1 MKKIKRFLNIAYEQK
16 NIWHNALFVLVAL
29 IMVFFCFCTQ
39 RSVEWHKPET
49 VPYPIED
56 ITGQSQYIK
65 QFDAFFK
72 GQLHLDVEV
81 SEGLL
86 SLPNPYDPAAR
97 DEAGAVYYW
106 DHAYFEG
113 KYYSYFGIAPI
124 ATVYFPVYL
133 ATGAIPN
140 DALACIMLAIYAVIF
155 CVLAYREVVLRFCK
169 KANIWL
175 FLTGEAAFVA
185 ASGVYLGLLCSD
197 IYYIAV
203 ISALASAMAFVFFA
217 FRAMRERNIPLR
229 AALLALAAI
238 ALTLTV
244 LSRPTAALMCAAV
257 FPIFVEFL
265 FGIKRETLREGLVT
279 VGAFVL
285 PLLAGAAFVMW
296 YNAARFG
303 SPFDFGANYQLTVS
317 DISENKFELTLLFSA
332 LFSYLLYPFW
342 FIKSKPHIVMGN
354 QLLLPPV
361 ATRYIYC
368 DSYIGAFAHGL
379 PLAVLLYQRIMR
391 LDKKEGKREYT
402 KTAFVL
408 LACALA
414 LFVSFFNFCYAG
426 VNMRYIYDIVAT
438 LSLVGSFVLL
448 DLQARAEGRGK
459 IFTALLC
466 LAIFAAA
473 IISCIGSVETIR
485 LRF

>member
-1 MKKIKRFLNIAYEQK
+1 MKKIKRFLNIAYGQK

-81 SEGLL
+81 SEVLL
-86 SLPNPYDPAAR
+86 SLSNPYDPAAR

-133 ATGAIPN
+133 ATGTIPN

-203 ISALASAMAFVFFA
+203 ISALASAISALSLPVIGTQGFKNAQVTAGGISLDEVDPCTMASRLFDGLYIAGEALDADGPCGGYNLHFA
-217 FRAMRERNIPLR
+217 FAGALT
-229 AALLALAAI
+229 AAKAI
-238 ALTLTV
+238 A
-244 LSRPTAALMCAAV
+244 S
-257 FPIFVEFL
+257 
-265 FGIKRETLREGLVT
+265 
-279 VGAFVL
+279 
-285 PLLAGAAFVMW
+285 
-296 YNAARFG
+296 
-303 SPFDFGANYQLTVS
+303 QL
-317 DISENKFELTLLFSA
+317 
-332 LFSYLLYPFW
+332 
-342 FIKSKPHIVMGN
+342 
-354 QLLLPPV
+354 
-361 ATRYIYC
+361 
-368 DSYIGAFAHGL
+368 
-379 PLAVLLYQRIMR
+379 
-391 LDKKEGKREYT
+391 
-402 KTAFVL
+402 
-408 LACALA
+408 
-414 LFVSFFNFCYAG
+414 G
-426 VNMRYIYDIVAT
+426 V
-438 LSLVGSFVLL
+438 
-448 DLQARAEGRGK
+448 
-459 IFTALLC
+459 
-466 LAIFAAA
+466 
-473 IISCIGSVETIR
+473 
-485 LRF
+485 